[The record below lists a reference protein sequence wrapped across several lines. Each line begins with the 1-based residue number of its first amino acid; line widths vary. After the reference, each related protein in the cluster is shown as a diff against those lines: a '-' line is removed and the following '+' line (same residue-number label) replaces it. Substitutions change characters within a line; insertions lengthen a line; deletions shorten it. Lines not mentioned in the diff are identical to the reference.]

1 MTSNSSKEN
10 TPPVDSRTMGN
21 VTVAIYRNEVA
32 GRKAPLYKITRKRW
46 YVSQGEIKHVLS
58 LFRDD
63 IPVAG
68 ELERWA
74 WERIY
79 ELQREDRKSAKANSK
94 ASAEEADVVDDA
106 VIAAADVE

>member
-1 MTSNSSKEN
+1 
-10 TPPVDSRTMGN
+10 MGN

-46 YVSQGEIKHVLS
+46 YVSNGELKHVLS

-68 ELERWA
+68 QLERWA

-79 ELQREDRKSAKANSK
+79 ELQREDRKAAKANSK
-94 ASAEEADVVDDA
+94 APAEEPDVIDDA
-106 VIAAADVE
+106 AIAAADAE

>member
-10 TPPVDSRTMGN
+10 MPPIDSRTMGN
-21 VTVAIYRNEVA
+21 VTVAIYRNAVE

-46 YVSQGEIKHVLS
+46 YVSQGEIKHVTS

-63 IPVAG
+63 IPVAR

-79 ELQREDRKSAKANSK
+79 ELQRDDRKAAKANSK
-94 ASAEEADVVDDA
+94 APAEEPDVIDDA
-106 VIAAADVE
+106 AIAAADAQ